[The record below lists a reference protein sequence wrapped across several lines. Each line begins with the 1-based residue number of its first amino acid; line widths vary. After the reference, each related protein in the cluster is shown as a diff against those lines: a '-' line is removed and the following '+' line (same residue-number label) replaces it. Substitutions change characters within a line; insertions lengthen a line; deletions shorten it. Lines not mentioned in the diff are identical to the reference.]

1 MVYIYGLLC
10 PLSGEIRYI
19 GKSIDPERRLK
30 GHMSGARTG
39 SYSHHTSRWLRKLER
54 CGLAPEI
61 VILQEVPEGDD
72 WRQAEREWIASA
84 IAAGWPLTNSTV
96 GGEGLD
102 YLRPEDRER
111 YRENHRRAMQRY
123 WASPAGAAHLE
134 RMMLASRS
142 PDAVA
147 RRSESLKKSCRS
159 PEYRERMRAIGIEVG
174 SRPSV
179 KSARSAK
186 SKAMWA
192 DPQKRAILM
201 ASFSSETCKKK
212 QSEAKKSAWADPV
225 VGARLREI
233 HSSDE
238 VRRKKSEAA
247 KRRATPEYRAMMAEK
262 TRLSWEKRRARRGA

>member
-19 GKSIDPERRLK
+19 GKSIDPERRVK
-30 GHMSGARTG
+30 GHMSAARAG
-39 SYSHHTSRWLRKLER
+39 SYSHHTSRWLRKLDR

-61 VILQEVPEGDD
+61 VVLQEVPEGDD
-72 WRQAEREWIASA
+72 WRQVERGWIASA
-84 IAAGWPLTNSTV
+84 IAEGWPLTNSTA

-102 YLRPEDRER
+102 YLSTEDRER

-123 WASPAGAAHLE
+123 RDSPAGAAQFE
-134 RMMLASRS
+134 RMMLAANS
-142 PDAVA
+142 PDVVA
-147 RRSESLKKSCRS
+147 RRSESIRKSCRS

-179 KSARSAK
+179 KSAKSAK

-225 VGARLREI
+225 IGAKLREI

-238 VRRKKSEAA
+238 ARRKRSEAA
-247 KRRATPEYRAMMAEK
+247 KRRATPEYRAMMAER
-262 TRLSWEKRRARRGA
+262 TRLSWEKRRARQGA

>member
-19 GKSIDPERRLK
+19 GKSIDPERRVK

-61 VILQEVPEGDD
+61 VVLQEVPEGDD
-72 WRQAEREWIASA
+72 WRQVEREQIASA
-84 IAAGWPLTNSTV
+84 IAAGWPLTNSTA

-123 WASPAGAAHLE
+123 RYSPDGAAQFE
-134 RMMLASRS
+134 RMMLAASS
-142 PDAVA
+142 PAVVA
-147 RRSESLKKSCRS
+147 RRSESIRKSCRS
-159 PEYRERMRAIGIEVG
+159 PEYRERMRAVGVEVG
-174 SRPSV
+174 SRLSV
-179 KSARSAK
+179 KSAKSAK

-212 QSEAKKSAWADPV
+212 QSESKKAAWADPV
-225 VGARLREI
+225 IGAKLREI

-238 VRRKKSEAA
+238 ARRKRSEAA
-247 KRRATPEYRAMMAEK
+247 KRRATPEYRAMMAER
-262 TRLSWEKRRARRGA
+262 TRLSWEKRRARQGA